1 MIRVG
6 AVHPDPVGGDG
17 IGTAIARGHEQDEGN
32 REVAETHGEL
42 PEQCLRRGGP
52 AIQLSPDAAMHRSQ
66 LDHTWL
72 MLHLTALGG
81 LTLGMEDG
89 LVSGAMTQRRRL
101 ALLALLA
108 VARQRGLSRD
118 KIMAYLWPE
127 SAAQA
132 ARRSLNQLL
141 YLQRK
146 LLTGRELFLGGKT
159 LRLNPTEIRTDV
171 GEFEDA
177 LDRGALETA
186 VDRYGGPFLDGFFL
200 KDAPEFERW
209 VDEQRHRLARR
220 LCAAYVALA
229 NASAANAEQARSAAW
244 WQRAAEV
251 DPLDSQIAL
260 DVVQALDAAGNRG
273 GALRHAQQHSQRL
286 REELGVAPDPRLVQ
300 LMERLRV
307 GA

>member
-1 MIRVG
+1 MV
-6 AVHPDPVGGDG
+6 
-17 IGTAIARGHEQDEGN
+17 
-32 REVAETHGEL
+32 
-42 PEQCLRRGGP
+42 
-52 AIQLSPDAAMHRSQ
+52 QLWRDVVTTQSQ
-66 LDHTWL
+66 ASHTDS
-72 MLHLTALGG
+72 MLQLTTLGG

-108 VARQRGLSRD
+108 VARQRGLSRE
-118 KIMAYLWPE
+118 KIMAHLWPE
-127 SAAQA
+127 SAAPR
-132 ARRSLNQLL
+132 ARHALNQLL
-141 YLQRK
+141 HIQRK

-159 LRLNPTEIRTDV
+159 LRLNPAEIRTDV

-177 LDRGALETA
+177 LDRGDLEVGVA
-186 VDRYGGPFLDGFFL
+186 RYAGPFLDGFFL

-229 NASAANAEQARSAAW
+229 NASVANGEQARSAEW
-244 WQRAAEV
+244 WRRAAEI

-260 DVVQALDAAGNRG
+260 DVVQALAAAGNRG
-273 GALRHAQQHSQRL
+273 GALHHAQQHCDRL
-286 REELGVAPDPRLVQ
+286 RRELGVAPDPRLVQ

-307 GA
+307 GDLA

>member
-1 MIRVG
+1 M
-6 AVHPDPVGGDG
+6 
-17 IGTAIARGHEQDEGN
+17 
-32 REVAETHGEL
+32 L
-42 PEQCLRRGGP
+42 
-52 AIQLSPDAAMHRSQ
+52 QL
-66 LDHTWL
+66 T
-72 MLHLTALGG
+72 TLGG

-159 LRLNPTEIRTDV
+159 LRLNPTEIRADV

-177 LDRGALETA
+177 LDRGELETA
-186 VDRYGGPFLDGFFL
+186 VARYGGPFLDGFFL

-209 VDEQRHRLARR
+209 AEVERHRLARR
-220 LCAAYVALA
+220 VCVAYVSLA
-229 NASAANAEQARSAAW
+229 NVAAGRGEQARCAEW
-244 WQRAAEV
+244 WRRAAEV

-273 GALRHAQQHSQRL
+273 GALRHAQQHSERL